1 MNILLIHLLFNMNF
15 SFIIHEFMIYEF
27 IIIHLL
33 MLLIYYWLVH
43 CLLIDYHQFHSLFT
57 MNWWAYSLVYYVS
70 ILLLSIVY

>member
-33 MLLIYYWLVH
+33 MLLIYY
-43 CLLIDYHQFHSLFT
+43 
-57 MNWWAYSLVYYVS
+57 
-70 ILLLSIVY
+70 